1 MKIYTRSYNDE
12 LFGMMKEFIP
22 ADVEVQQIKGYD
34 RWEDALRF
42 IKDVINRAPG
52 IAIILDEDCFIY
64 DFQKLYGLI
73 THFITNG
80 YTHAGMPD
88 RGTVPHRTL
97 NWTTLNPFFN
107 ILDCDALRNHGAMM
121 PIDKPSW
128 INAAAPEFEIF
139 DDYYTHL
146 YKIGKPLFLGAATMS
161 DGITTHLKDHNG
173 KYFALHSWYSREFT
187 HAHRARIME
196 VYKTAKEW
204 KKG

>member
-1 MKIYTRSYNDE
+1 MTIYTRSFNDE

-22 ADVEVQQIKGYD
+22 SDIEVKQLKGYD

-42 IKDVINRAPG
+42 ITDVVAQETD
-52 IAIILDEDCFIY
+52 IAIIMDEDCFIY

-73 THFITNG
+73 THFITG
-80 YTHAGMPD
+80 GFTHAGMPD

-107 ILDCDALRNHGAMM
+107 ILDCDVLRKQGAMK
-121 PIDKPSW
+121 PVDKPSW
-128 INAAAPEFEIF
+128 VNDAAPQFEIF

-146 YKIGKPLFLGAATMS
+146 YKIGKPLWLSAATMS

-173 KYFALHSWYSREFT
+173 EYFALHSWYSREFT

-204 KKG
+204 KR